1 MKYFKDKSAEQIFTL
16 CLLVSCVIVM
26 LFCAIV
32 RLCGGLWFTA
42 DLDSVPV
49 PSEFWQQFIKACL
62 LVFELSFTYKI
73 LCRTKWII
81 CVVVGVLQTIAIAFI
96 PNLNNTIINI
106 INLFLYFA
114 IPLCFVRQWQAIV
127 DSAFLYIVCLLY
139 SLIFFVGRI
148 GHIDDTAGYNFT
160 YSIIGSIDYKI
171 FIVIMFLIQNYFG
184 GIRLWKNQKR
194 LFLAKD
200 TKMNAE

>member
-73 LCRTKWII
+73 LCRT
-81 CVVVGVLQTIAIAFI
+81 
-96 PNLNNTIINI
+96 NL
-106 INLFLYFA
+106 
-114 IPLCFVRQWQAIV
+114 
-127 DSAFLYIVCLLY
+127 
-139 SLIFFVGRI
+139 
-148 GHIDDTAGYNFT
+148 
-160 YSIIGSIDYKI
+160 
-171 FIVIMFLIQNYFG
+171 
-184 GIRLWKNQKR
+184 
-194 LFLAKD
+194 
-200 TKMNAE
+200 

>member
-127 DSAFLYIVCLLY
+127 DRRICWQQKRRRHRRLVFSSLNCNRHSAAWCAIPCRRP
-139 SLIFFVGRI
+139 I
-148 GHIDDTAGYNFT
+148 TPA
-160 YSIIGSIDYKI
+160 
-171 FIVIMFLIQNYFG
+171 
-184 GIRLWKNQKR
+184 IRLTTVAVAVAAT
-194 LFLAKD
+194 F
-200 TKMNAE
+200 NADRAA